1 METQTRHG
9 KNSWEISVNHWV
21 FKDKTLEKIAKIEL
35 EDITRDPKEWN
46 TELELLWGDL
56 QELDAKI
63 DDMEIMTYIIPN
75 LPQACKIIE
84 KKLEEKLD
92 DEDYPITIKNI
103 CGKFLV
109 KYNLMNVWTETKK
122 EEEKS
127 LCEKIQYKGTCT
139 SCHKYRNKAQYLRYK
154 DGSNK

>member
-1 METQTRHG
+1 M
-9 KNSWEISVNHWV
+9 
-21 FKDKTLEKIAKIEL
+21 EKIAKIEL

-109 KYNLMNVWTETKK
+109 KYNLMNV
-122 EEEKS
+122 
-127 LCEKIQYKGTCT
+127 
-139 SCHKYRNKAQYLRYK
+139 
-154 DGSNK
+154 